1 MSPFIL
7 EEGWFLLYSV
17 LLGIGITFVYDCL
30 RICRRVVVHGV
41 FWVSLEDMVYWIFV
55 SCCVFYLLY
64 CDNNGVLRWFAVM
77 GTALG
82 MFLFK
87 KTLSPFWVRYGSLL
101 FGQVRRAIRFVR
113 RLCMRPVRAAGR
125 FAGKKAAVV
134 DRKLRQTARIL
145 KKRLT
150 VGVKMFKITLY
161 GHREN
166 GQRGKRNGKA

>member
-30 RICRRVVVHGV
+30 RICRRVVAHGV

-64 CDNNGVLRWFAVM
+64 CENNGVLRWFAVM

-87 KTLSPFWVRYGSLL
+87 KTLSPFWVRYASSGGCACGPSGLSGAL
-101 FGQVRRAIRFVR
+101 
-113 RLCMRPVRAAGR
+113 P
-125 FAGKKAAVV
+125 GKKRRSWTESSVRPRV
-134 DRKLRQTARIL
+134 
-145 KKRLT
+145 
-150 VGVKMFKITLY
+150 F
-161 GHREN
+161 
-166 GQRGKRNGKA
+166 